1 MSYYN
6 SCIIIAFTHKENNV
20 FLFNGKN
27 TTAKPLISGKITAT
41 L

>member
-1 MSYYN
+1 MPYYN
-6 SCIIIAFTHKENNV
+6 SCIIIVLTRKKNV